1 MSGLPPPPP
10 PNANATE
17 ALRAALAAAQQAAG
31 GQPNAFLRPAIGAAD
46 PLVGVAAAPPRME
59 LVLRNENL
67 GGLGGIYQPQRPL
80 GFDVFELMANAQ
92 IHQARIMQST
102 IEAMTQRFLD
112 ASAAQEERLN
122 THVERIVAAFTAP
135 AITSPSAAAPAYS
148 AQDAGIVVA
157 QHVAAPQ
164 VAAHHVAAREV
175 AAQHVA
181 APEVDA
187 AVVAPPAV
195 VAPVNAAAPVAAA
208 PAVVRRRNAYAP
220 VGNTEPPVTR
230 RRAAEA
236 NRGGR

>member
-10 PNANATE
+10 PNANQPQPDATE

-46 PLVGVAAAPPRME
+46 PQVGVAAAPPRME

-80 GFDVFELMANAQ
+80 GFDVLELMANAQ

-102 IEAMTQRFLD
+102 IEAMTQRFLE

-135 AITSPSAAAPAYS
+135 AITSPSAAAPAHS

-157 QHVAAPQ
+157 HHVAAP
-164 VAAHHVAAREV
+164 EV

-181 APEVDA
+181 APQVDA
-187 AVVAPPAV
+187 AIMAPPAV
-195 VAPVNAAAPVAAA
+195 VAPFNAAAPVAAA
-208 PAVVRRRNAYAP
+208 PAVVRRRNSREP
-220 VGNTEPPVTR
+220 VGDARPPLTR
-230 RRAAEA
+230 KRAAEA
-236 NRGGR
+236 NHGGR